1 MALVG
6 ATALALT
13 TGRSGEAGP
22 DPAGVAGPTTP
33 PPGADPDPRPATR
46 PPGTASRTRAHFPDA
61 GTTGVP
67 EGVTLTRSGG
77 VAVHEDG
84 AVIEN
89 LFIVDG
95 EIEVY
100 ANDVT
105 IRNVRITNDQAFVQ
119 WGIAQRSG
127 FSGLVVE
134 DSEIYGNPDSPH
146 QFASGISNHG
156 GMITVRRVEVHTVTD
171 GILTSHGIIEDNYL
185 HSPRYFEDDH
195 TDMIQSVG
203 GSPIGLP
210 LEIRNNTII
219 NTESQTAAVFLS
231 SGTGTGDIPIHNV
244 LVEGNL
250 LAGGGYTIYGG
261 GSVAEGADP
270 ADIVI
275 RDNLFSR
282 DIFPDSGY
290 YGPVAHFDPSAPG
303 NVWEGN
309 LWEDDR
315 TPVRVS

>member
-1 MALVG
+1 TRHRASGGAGRQRRWTLRWSLLAGAVAVALVG
-6 ATALALT
+6 TVALVLT
-13 TGRSGEAGP
+13 TGRDRSGETGP

-33 PPGADPDPRPATR
+33 ATVADPDPRPPTR
-46 PPGTASRTRAHFPDA
+46 PTDVASRTREHFPNAD
-61 GTTGVP
+61 TTGVP
-67 EGVTLTRSGG
+67 EGVTLTRSGA

-185 HSPRYFEDDH
+185 HSPRYFED
-195 TDMIQSVG
+195 
-203 GSPIGLP
+203 
-210 LEIRNNTII
+210 
-219 NTESQTAAVFLS
+219 
-231 SGTGTGDIPIHNV
+231 
-244 LVEGNL
+244 
-250 LAGGGYTIYGG
+250 
-261 GSVAEGADP
+261 
-270 ADIVI
+270 
-275 RDNLFSR
+275 
-282 DIFPDSGY
+282 
-290 YGPVAHFDPSAPG
+290 
-303 NVWEGN
+303 
-309 LWEDDR
+309 
-315 TPVRVS
+315 